1 MKPVIYDCEQRS
13 EAWHALRLGRPTA
26 SAFDKIVTSKGKLST
41 QCEAYLNQLLAET
54 ILGTVIEEK
63 LETKWME
70 HGRLMEP
77 QAISSYE
84 FEIERETQP
93 VGFISNWD
101 GAIGCSPDRLVG
113 DAGLLELKSPAPQ
126 THVGY
131 LRNRSIEDAYRAQAQ
146 GQLLVSEREWLD
158 LQSYCAGFPTVIIR
172 VTRDE
177 AYLAILETALHEF
190 VDKLATARADLQAR
204 YGPFQYTQKPAEPE
218 DGIPGLGITD
228 EDLEVFVRARFPKET
243 I

>member
-1 MKPVIYDCEQRS
+1 MPVIHDCEQRS
-13 EAWHALRLGRPTA
+13 EAWHKLRLGRPTA

-70 HGRLMEP
+70 HGRLMES
-77 QAISSYE
+77 QAIASYE
-84 FEIERETQP
+84 FETERETQY
-93 VGFISNWD
+93 VGFIINWD

-113 DAGLLELKSPAPQ
+113 NAGLLELKAPAPQ

-131 LRNRSIEDAYRAQAQ
+131 LRNRSVEDAYRAQVQ

-158 LQSYCAGFPTVIIR
+158 LQSYCVGFPTIIIR
-172 VTRDE
+172 VNRDE
-177 AYLAILETALHEF
+177 AYLAVLETALHEF
-190 VDKLATARADLQAR
+190 VDKLAVARAELETR
-204 YGPFQYTQKPAEPE
+204 YGPFQRAPKPAEPE

-228 EDLEVFVRARFPKET
+228 DDLDALMREKFPKE
-243 I
+243 IA